1 MPIVLEDI
9 PVISVG
15 DVEIPGI
22 DGTAY
27 LDPGELF
34 TGTPTIVEAGRVASY
49 DADGDPVYS
58 SSSDLTI
65 TNKVV
70 NSSALVIKGKTV
82 AIGMAVQC
90 KILGQLAGYTYGLR
104 VTVSTTTAGRTKV
117 FDCLFVVK

>member
-15 DVEIPGI
+15 DVEFPGI

-27 LDPGELF
+27 LDASETF
-34 TGTPTIVEAGRVASY
+34 TGTPTITEAGRVTSY
-49 DADGDPVYS
+49 DDDGDPTYT

-65 TNKVV
+65 TNKAV
-70 NSSALVIKGKTV
+70 NVAAVVIKGKTV

-104 VTVSTTTAGRTKV
+104 VTVATTAGRTKV